1 MRICFLA
8 HEALSFDTRRSLL
21 PIVIV
26 VVVAAAQRDMKMPG
40 ARARGL
46 VVNIRRCRRRVVDVA
61 PTRHDMNTRWS
72 RRRHATH
79 YDESLPCVTQ
89 YLVLFVVAFTRH
101 VVDKRGAGG

>member
-8 HEALSFDTRRSLL
+8 HEALPFDTRRSLL

-61 PTRHDMNTRWS
+61 PTRHDMNTR
-72 RRRHATH
+72 
-79 YDESLPCVTQ
+79 
-89 YLVLFVVAFTRH
+89 
-101 VVDKRGAGG
+101 

>member
-61 PTRHDMNTRWS
+61 PTRHDMNTR
-72 RRRHATH
+72 
-79 YDESLPCVTQ
+79 
-89 YLVLFVVAFTRH
+89 
-101 VVDKRGAGG
+101 

>member
-40 ARARGL
+40 ACARGL

-61 PTRHDMNTRWS
+61 PTRHDMNTR
-72 RRRHATH
+72 
-79 YDESLPCVTQ
+79 
-89 YLVLFVVAFTRH
+89 
-101 VVDKRGAGG
+101 

>member
-8 HEALSFDTRRSLL
+8 HEALPFDTRRSLL

-26 VVVAAAQRDMKMPG
+26 VVVADAQRDMKMPG

-61 PTRHDMNTRWS
+61 PTRHDMIRV
-72 RRRHATH
+72 
-79 YDESLPCVTQ
+79 E
-89 YLVLFVVAFTRH
+89 VVAVTRRTMMSCCH
-101 VVDKRGAGG
+101 V